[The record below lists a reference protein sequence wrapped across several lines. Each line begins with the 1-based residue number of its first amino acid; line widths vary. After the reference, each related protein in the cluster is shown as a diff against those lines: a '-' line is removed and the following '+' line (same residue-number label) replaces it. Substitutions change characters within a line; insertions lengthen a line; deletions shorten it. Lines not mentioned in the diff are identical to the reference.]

1 MSALPA
7 ADLVVPARPR
17 RPERS
22 RFRVVTMHRPVPQPD
37 ASRAPF
43 IGLIL
48 VLIGAGMTALLG
60 LNTAIAAD
68 SFTQQSL
75 QQDLAAL
82 QLHEQELAQQVNE
95 AQAPAALA
103 AAARAQGMIP
113 SGQAAFVVRRPDGTV
128 QITGTAVPATRPPP
142 PTPPPGASPAPGAGP
157 AANQPAGTPD
167 AANPPAGT
175 PDTANP
181 PAGRPGA
188 AKPPA
193 RPKGNR

>member
-1 MSALPA
+1 MTALPA
-7 ADLVVPARPR
+7 DDLVVPARSR
-17 RPERS
+17 RPERN
-22 RFRVVTMHRPVPQPD
+22 RFRVVTMHRPLPRPD
-37 ASRAPF
+37 ARRAPF

-103 AAARAQGMIP
+103 AAARAQGMIA
-113 SGQAAFVVRRPDGTV
+113 SGPAAFVVRRPDGTV
-128 QITGTAVPATRPPP
+128 QIIGTAVPATRPPP
-142 PTPPPGASPAPGAGP
+142 PTPPPGASPAPAAGP
-157 AANQPAGTPD
+157 ASPGPAG
-167 AANPPAGT
+167 A
-175 PDTANP
+175 
-181 PAGRPGA
+181 PGA
-188 AKPPA
+188 ANPPA